1 MVKTKSVS
9 ELTRDLLEED
19 LVMQDAIERRYANYS
34 SIARILKPKIEE
46 RLGRT
51 VLPVSIVTSVKR
63 AGRGIMQSPSQIR
76 SIIAKSVI
84 NVRSDVVKISIEKT
98 RRTVDLARRLLA
110 ESHEDF
116 LQLSE
121 SISAITLIF
130 DESILKE
137 IIEQFQGSEILEEQ
151 RNLGAIIVHSPTEI
165 ISTPGCAISF
175 YNRISR
181 RRINIEDTVSC
192 YTDTIIVVNM
202 TEIARA
208 FSALSDLVNEARIS
222 PTK

>member
-9 ELTRDLLEED
+9 EHTRDLLEED
-19 LVMQDAIERRYANYS
+19 IAMQDAIERRYANYS

-46 RLGRT
+46 RLGRK
-51 VLPVSIVTSVKR
+51 VLPVSIITSVKR
-63 AGRGIMQSPSQIR
+63 AGHGLMQPTSQITN
-76 SIIAKSVI
+76 IIAKSII

-98 RRTVDLARRLLA
+98 RRTVDLARRLLSD
-110 ESHEDF
+110 SHEDF

-121 SISAITLIF
+121 STSAITLIF
-130 DESILKE
+130 DESMLEK
-137 IIEQFQGSEILEEQ
+137 IIKQFQTSEILEEQ
-151 RNLGAIIVHSPTEI
+151 RSLGAIIVHSPTEI
-165 ISTPGCAISF
+165 ISTPGCAIAF

-181 RRINIEDTVSC
+181 QRINIEDTVSC

-208 FSALSDLVNEARIS
+208 FGALTDLVNEARIS
-222 PTK
+222 NPD